1 MRDTL
6 ENFITENDNGMFLL
20 DSPTGF
26 GKTTAVLELLK
37 SYLKGEKFTDVDRMF
52 FVTNLKTNLPYKKL
66 LESLTESEQSNCI
79 WIKSYDESV
88 IENWDNAKIDNDLV
102 KASKE
107 YKALKNDIDA
117 LKDLINEKENLL
129 SADKSIVKKLKS
141 IDSVSKK
148 ISSKIG
154 RAHV

>member
-66 LESLTESEQSNCI
+66 LESLTESRSEEHTSELQS
-79 WIKSYDESV
+79 
-88 IENWDNAKIDNDLV
+88 
-102 KASKE
+102 
-107 YKALKNDIDA
+107 
-117 LKDLINEKENLL
+117 
-129 SADKSIVKKLKS
+129 
-141 IDSVSKK
+141 
-148 ISSKIG
+148 
-154 RAHV
+154 H